1 MQAFQYDLIYY
12 LIAELIYWHKMG
24 MFWLVNCKQ
33 LAIGLRSTYLF
44 YLLHKQDLIFPS
56 LVVIMENQMFM
67 NSLQRS
73 LFQSSISL
81 RTPGR
86 LFPYKHNFLHFL
98 KTEGK
103 GWNKNSIW
111 YKQWTFHL
119 PGMNTSICT
128 AYNLRSGSQ
137 IWFCNWRKQGSSRM
151 VSWNVIQI
159 IGASE

>member
-81 RTPGR
+81 RTLGR
-86 LFPYKHNFLHFL
+86 LSPINTISCTSL
-98 KTEGK
+98 KLK
-103 GWNKNSIW
+103 GRDETRTASDTSNGRFT
-111 YKQWTFHL
+111 YQEWTRLFVQ
-119 PGMNTSICT
+119 PTT
-128 AYNLRSGSQ
+128 
-137 IWFCNWRKQGSSRM
+137 
-151 VSWNVIQI
+151 
-159 IGASE
+159 